1 VQYKI
6 CLYYIYIKDLIHLMQ
21 IRFRL
26 TSHYIVARNYY
37 ECRK

>member
-1 VQYKI
+1 
-6 CLYYIYIKDLIHLMQ
+6 MQ